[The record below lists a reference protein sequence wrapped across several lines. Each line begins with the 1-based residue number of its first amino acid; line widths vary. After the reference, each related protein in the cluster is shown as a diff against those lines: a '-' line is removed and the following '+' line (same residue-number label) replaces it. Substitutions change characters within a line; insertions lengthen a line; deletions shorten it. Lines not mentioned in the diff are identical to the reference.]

1 MKSNWVSTKT
11 MLLLL
16 VCLIPCWLSS
26 VVLVSAASA
35 STASWTT
42 VWVDEFQGEDV
53 DVDKWE
59 FPDSTEAEKGPV
71 NVEGGVR
78 QEQSDNNTSATENH
92 HRMRSSSNPHL
103 QAYIG
108 ADEYLVMVAAAAP
121 PPQNS
126 RDKGNSADVVVWSG
140 PSKPPPR
147 GRIGTAR
154 SANFVHGRIEISAK
168 VSSRGSSGF
177 WLMPSDAGAAGRTP
191 CARVAIAEIRA
202 RENNAAD
209 SSGPDITASL
219 GFGDY
224 EEDRWGCTSS
234 GSWPYKG
241 GGCTLP
247 AEHGVDWSDGFH
259 VYALEWEEGE
269 FRWYVDG
276 RQYCKKSAW
285 FARHP
290 DDFPAPFNKAFHLEM
305 GVAVGGGDDVGDGDS
320 AEEEDP
326 SSASSRALHS
336 PSVPPEMLVD
346 YVRITQGPDGQWVPP
361 LESIAAD
368 GGLQPVALDGVTSSS
383 PRALDVII
391 NVLAVSACVL
401 GPYMAMTGLS
411 RPRTN
416 TILMGIEIGAFKAA
430 NASYLI
436 FGSYVMAFVGAVTFG
451 MLVGYLAL
459 HHRAMARWNTVA
471 GLAVPALFVLID
483 IGMISDIGSRYV
495 CWAIFFVLTVTF
507 AVLVFPSEHHA
518 KGFVVATAATGS
530 CVLKLGLG
538 RLLGESGEIFKILDD
553 PLGDWCHVSRI
564 CQSLMYV
571 MGAMFFIG
579 LCSQRCL
586 RPLSKDVNN
595 GGVTTSL
602 EKQRSA
608 LFTPPRARSPLGAS
622 SARSSAHTLTR
633 QDTCS
638 TSNDFEIDDC
648 QEANAGGQRQSGGD
662 GGDKAAG
669 RRQGNEKKGFRKYDE
684 DEAFILGIGGRRGR
698 APGAWERVS
707 AGTRSFLQRVLRPFS
722 SFRRHEQAPVSVT
735 PDSPTPVPMPLTG
748 VDSNAVVS
756 SEGDTIELVIH
767 SPHKRALRPHRP
779 SGWFGSGGSG
789 GDNSGG
795 GGGGGGGSDHRQ
807 SMPQLCLRDGQD
819 GGNDRGLSSPSTNDY
834 EDALSILSV
843 SELVTPYAEVSA
855 AIAPAIAGAGSTNT
869 EGARSGRLADAFSDK
884 WGSWVQDV
892 NSSDSND
899 DGSDGGRRDDGR
911 DGSGYRLAFQ
921 DNGEENSTVA
931 GGSGIGGGG
940 GCRSAREFD
949 DEALLLTPYRQNP
962 DEDPPYSSAAAAAAA
977 AVAAAAGA
985 AEREHDSDS
994 QARTRPPCSSSS
1006 SSVYEEKWLWRHRDG
1021 VRPPTSS
1028 CNSSDSAGAR
1038 GPEHSSDYGPRE
1050 FPPTRPPETGAAGET
1065 SSRRENEDNVDSRL
1079 ETAIAVPGAGAQGQE
1094 PYGES
1099 KTGSLLEI
1107 DL

>member
-1 MKSNWVSTKT
+1 MKSSCVSTEM

-16 VCLIPCWLSS
+16 VCSVPCWLSS

-53 DVDKWE
+53 DVEKWE
-59 FPDSTEAEKGPV
+59 FPGSTGQENDPV
-71 NVEGGVR
+71 TAEGGVHR
-78 QEQSDNNTSATENH
+78 KQSDNNTGAAENR
-92 HRMRSSSNPHL
+92 HRVRSSSDPHF

-108 ADEYLVMVAAAAP
+108 ADDYLVMVAAAAP
-121 PPQNS
+121 PPRPS
-126 RDKGNSADVVVWSG
+126 SGKGNGADGVVGSG
-140 PSKPPPR
+140 LSNPPPR
-147 GRIGTAR
+147 GRIGTAH
-154 SANFVHGRIEISAK
+154 SANFVHGRVEISAK

-177 WLMPSDAGAAGRTP
+177 WLMPSDAGTVGHTP

-202 RENNAAD
+202 REYHAAG

-224 EEDRWGCTSS
+224 EEDRWGCTNSS
-234 GSWPYKG
+234 AWPDKG
-241 GGCTLP
+241 GGCSVP

-276 RQYCKKSAW
+276 HQYCKKSAW
-285 FARHP
+285 FAKNP
-290 DDFPAPFNKAFHLEM
+290 DDFPAPFNEAFHLEM
-305 GVAVGGGDDVGDGDS
+305 GVAVGGGGDGGDGDS
-320 AEEEDP
+320 AGEEDP
-326 SSASSRALHS
+326 SSASTRALHS

-368 GGLQPVALDGVTSSS
+368 GGLRPVDFDGMTPSS
-383 PRALDVII
+383 PTALDVII

-416 TILMGIEIGAFKAA
+416 TILMGMEIGAFKAA

-436 FGSYVMAFVGAVTFG
+436 SGSYVMAFVGAVTFG
-451 MLVGYLAL
+451 MLVGYLAV

-564 CQSLMYV
+564 CQSLIYV

-586 RPLSKDVNN
+586 RPLSKDINN
-595 GGVTTSL
+595 DGVTTSL

-608 LFTPPRARSPLGAS
+608 LFTPPRTRSPLGAS
-622 SARSSAHTLTR
+622 SARSSANTLTR
-633 QDTCS
+633 KDTCS
-638 TSNDFEIDDC
+638 TSSDLDIDDN
-648 QEANAGGQRQSGGD
+648 QGASAGGQRQPGCD
-662 GGDKAAG
+662 GAEKAAG
-669 RRQGNEKKGFRKYDE
+669 RRQGSETKGFREYDE
-684 DEAFILGIGGRRGR
+684 DEAFILGIAGRRGR
-698 APGAWERVS
+698 APGAWERIS
-707 AGTRSFLQRVLRPFS
+707 AGARSVLQRVLRPFS

-748 VDSNAVVS
+748 ADSNAVVS

-779 SGWFGSGGSG
+779 SGWFGSGDSSGDNGGSG
-789 GDNSGG
+789 DGG
-795 GGGGGGGSDHRQ
+795 GDSDHRQ
-807 SMPQLCLRDGQD
+807 SMQQLCLRDGQD

-834 EDALSILSV
+834 EDALSILSA
-843 SELVTPYAEVSA
+843 SELVSPDAE
-855 AIAPAIAGAGSTNT
+855 APATLAAQPTSAGSTNT
-869 EGARSGRLADAFSDK
+869 EEGRSGRLADAFSEK

-892 NSSDSND
+892 NSSDSDD
-899 DGSDGGRRDDGR
+899 DGSGGGRRGNGR
-911 DGSGYRLAFQ
+911 DGSGYQLAF
-921 DNGEENSTVA
+921 GEGKSTLA
-931 GGSGIGGGG
+931 GGTTKQGGGG
-940 GCRSAREFD
+940 GGRSAREFD
-949 DEALLLTPYRQNP
+949 SEALLLSPYRPNP
-962 DEDPPYSSAAAAAAA
+962 DEDPPYSSAAAAAA
-977 AVAAAAGA
+977 VAAAAGTIQ
-985 AEREHDSDS
+985 REDSDG
-994 QARTRPPCSSSS
+994 QAASRPPCSSSS

-1021 VRPPTSS
+1021 VLPPMSS
-1028 CNSSDSAGAR
+1028 SNSSASAGAG

-1050 FPPTRPPETGAAGET
+1050 FPPSRPPETDAAGEN
-1065 SSRRENEDNVDSRL
+1065 SGHRENEDDVDSRL
-1079 ETAIAVPGAGAQGQE
+1079 ETRAVVSSASAQGQG
-1094 PYGES
+1094 PDGES